1 MNHRREQVLK
11 IDTFGQAVRGNQN
24 ARFAF
29 FHGVNA
35 LTPLFRCVF
44 TGDGLDRGLG
54 KGFAQVFRY
63 VVGRGYITAE
73 HHGVVAVFH
82 QFLDMPDK
90 CGQLRVTC
98 LPGET
103 FGLLDQ
109 ALQAAC
115 LFQLRGR
122 FQVAAVEV
130 IGLSIMQAFV
140 G

>member
-1 MNHRREQVLK
+1 
-11 IDTFGQAVRGNQN
+11 
-24 ARFAF
+24 
-29 FHGVNA
+29 
-35 LTPLFRCVF
+35 
-44 TGDGLDRGLG
+44 
-54 KGFAQVFRY
+54 
-63 VVGRGYITAE
+63 
-73 HHGVVAVFH
+73 
-82 QFLDMPDK
+82 MPDK